1 LLSPW
6 LGPDDA
12 ELTRYAVYEFRAL
25 LAQTMRDGRVF
36 LAGDSAHLMP
46 PFMGQGLCSGVRDAA
61 NLAWKL
67 DLALRGEAGDDLL
80 DSYTAER
87 RPHCE
92 WIVRLSMEM
101 ARVSCVL
108 DDAAALER
116 DAALRAAETPP
127 PLEMPALDGG
137 LVHERSD
144 QGPGALAGTLA
155 VQGSVAGRAGDGR
168 FDDVVGRGFVVIVG
182 AGDARAT
189 LDADQLAFLERLGAR
204 FASLDPDIRDGVRD
218 LDGRLTAWL
227 DDHGAAAV
235 IVRPDFYV
243 YGAVGSIGDLPALV
257 DDFRQKL
264 TTTQEVTHA

>member
-1 LLSPW
+1 MHTRNGRSHRRWEFMLLPDERPEDFDDPARVWELLSPW

-25 LAQTMRDGRVF
+25 LAETMRDGRVF

-108 DDAAALER
+108 DEAAAAER
-116 DAALRAAETPP
+116 DATLRGTEAPPPAVPPRHHRRAARTSAPSWP
-127 PLEMPALDGG
+127 G
-137 LVHERSD
+137 RS
-144 QGPGALAGTLA
+144 P
-155 VQGSVAGRAGDGR
+155 SRGRWRGR
-168 FDDVVGRGFVVIVG
+168 QEK
-182 AGDARAT
+182 A
-189 LDADQLAFLERLGAR
+189 
-204 FASLDPDIRDGVRD
+204 AS
-218 LDGRLTAWL
+218 TTSS
-227 DDHGAAAV
+227 AAA
-235 IVRPDFYV
+235 
-243 YGAVGSIGDLPALV
+243 SS
-257 DDFRQKL
+257 
-264 TTTQEVTHA
+264 